1 VKRGVEMERVLVVEK
16 NGNTVQPIVGVA
28 SGIGLDVD
36 ICEGADE
43 AVSMLR
49 SCKYSSI
56 FVDIDTTGR
65 NPVEIVGRF
74 KNASPGTSIIT
85 FTAQNHLELE
95 RGIRNEGVYYYIV
108 GPTSEAELKEALEG
122 AVRAGNN
129 SRY

>member
-1 VKRGVEMERVLVVEK
+1 MERVLVVEK
-16 NGNTVQPIVGVA
+16 NGGTAQPVVGVA
-28 SGIGLDVD
+28 SGIGLGVD
-36 ICEGADE
+36 ICEGADQ
-43 AVSMLR
+43 AMDMLR
-49 SCKYSSI
+49 SCKYSSV

-65 NPVEIVGRF
+65 NPVEIVGAF

-108 GPTSEAELKEALEG
+108 GPTSETELKEALEG

-129 SRY
+129 NNDRY

>member
-1 VKRGVEMERVLVVEK
+1 MEMERVLVVEK
-16 NGNTVQPIVGVA
+16 NGGTAQPVVGVA
-28 SGIGLDVD
+28 SGIGLGVD
-36 ICEGADE
+36 ICEGADQ
-43 AVSMLR
+43 AMDMLR
-49 SCKYSSI
+49 SCKYSSV

-65 NPVEIVGRF
+65 NPVEIVGAF

-108 GPTSEAELKEALEG
+108 GPTSETELKEALEG

-129 SRY
+129 NNDRY